1 MKEDTVHQKGKW
13 AGQAVTMMMMMM
25 ILMMMMIP
33 GCPVGSLGLAEGRA
47 QVQPV
52 RTSGESWR
60 GACPMCRRKM
70 ARDDLWAAGS

>member
-1 MKEDTVHQKGKW
+1 MRRHEQHKILSYITRQCK
-13 AGQAVTMMMMMM
+13 TMLMMMM
-25 ILMMMMIP
+25 LMMMIP

-60 GACPMCRRKM
+60 GACPMCQRKM